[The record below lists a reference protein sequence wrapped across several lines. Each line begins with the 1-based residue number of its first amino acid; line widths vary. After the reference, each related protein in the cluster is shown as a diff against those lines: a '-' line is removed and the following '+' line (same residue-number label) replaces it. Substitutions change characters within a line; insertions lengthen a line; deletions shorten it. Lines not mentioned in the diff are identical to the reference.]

1 MMISQLEREVEE
13 LEASGMAAAA
23 EDQRTRELCGE
34 YSGQYHHRDDDQHYG
49 DKVDFGHNL
58 IVDNRPMTTR
68 SSNEVAE
75 EAKEGDGQGR
85 GVLHGDVHLILDVHD
100 DDDDKDEESCM
111 EMFI

>member
-23 EDQRTRELCGE
+23 EDQRMRELCGE

-49 DKVDFGHNL
+49 DKVDFCHNL
-58 IVDNRPMTTR
+58 IVFNCPMTTR
-68 SSNEVAE
+68 PSNEAAE
-75 EAKEGDGQGR
+75 EAEEGDGQGR

-100 DDDDKDEESCM
+100 DDDDKDEESYM